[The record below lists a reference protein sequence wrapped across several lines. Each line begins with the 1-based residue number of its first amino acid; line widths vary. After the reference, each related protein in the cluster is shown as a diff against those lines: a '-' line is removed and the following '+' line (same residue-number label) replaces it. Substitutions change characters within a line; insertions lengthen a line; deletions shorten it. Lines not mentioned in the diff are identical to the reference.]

1 MFAANGTCKLG
12 HLITRDRLLISDSN
26 IYIRN
31 CFENIKSDELAKHF
45 YSLSPK
51 LIKQAMTGLFI
62 SLVKHIPSEGA
73 FLPPLTLREL
83 SQMRSFSPRYSVPED
98 LSGKVCDLFLYLM
111 THFIRVD

>member
-12 HLITRDRLLISDSN
+12 HLITRDHLLILDAN

-31 CFENIKSDELAKHF
+31 CFESTKPDKLANHF

-51 LIKQAMTGLFI
+51 QAMMGLFI

-73 FLPPLTLREL
+73 FLPPHT
-83 SQMRSFSPRYSVPED
+83 P
-98 LSGKVCDLFLYLM
+98 
-111 THFIRVD
+111 